1 MTIPAG
7 LTDTTGGVL
16 EEPYT
21 FGFSTADPTVVR
33 WQPENSISVGIERP
47 ISVTFS
53 MPMDRAST
61 EAAFSLVG

>member
-1 MTIPAG
+1 M
-7 LTDTTGGVL
+7 TDTTGGVL
-16 EEPYT
+16 EEAYT

-33 WQPENSISVGIERP
+33 WQPENSINVGIERP

-61 EAAFSLVG
+61 EAAFSLAG